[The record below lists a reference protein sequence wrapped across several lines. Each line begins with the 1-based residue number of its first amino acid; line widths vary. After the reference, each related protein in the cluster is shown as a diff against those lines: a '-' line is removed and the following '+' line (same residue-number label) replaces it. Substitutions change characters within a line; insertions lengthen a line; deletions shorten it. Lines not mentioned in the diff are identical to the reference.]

1 MSNFMKLAYSTSYSA
16 EMRICYDTT
25 SYDFSAVYEHEASYA
40 EFCCECQFEVEGW
53 N

>member
-1 MSNFMKLAYSTSYSA
+1 MNNFMKLAYSTSYSA

-25 SYDFSAVYEHEASYA
+25 SYDFSVVYEYRESYA
-40 EFCCECQFEVEGW
+40 EFSYECQCESERW